1 MRYRSLVVLGA
12 NSFAGA
18 GFIPAALDVF
28 ERVTGIN
35 RSAEGPDF
43 FLPYRKH
50 PRHEYYRF
58 VQADINS
65 DKDRVLALLDEVR
78 PEVVVDLAGQG
89 MVAESWG
96 DPAQWYQ
103 TNVLAK
109 VKILDHLRRCPWLER
124 YVRVSTPEVYGSHD
138 RPVTEDAGYRPSTP
152 YAISHAAIDMHALAL
167 HRQYGFP
174 VLLARFANFYGPGQQ
189 LYRIVPRTVLYSKAS
204 RKLPLHGGGTSV
216 RAFVHVCDVAQAL
229 RCVIDK
235 GTAGDVYHFSA
246 QSFLSIREA
255 VCAVCE
261 ELGQAFGELVQESA
275 DRPGKDRAY
284 LMDSAKAREFLGW
297 REHFGFREGVR
308 QTIQWI
314 ETNFVAMQA
323 LPWDYLHKS

>member
-1 MRYRSLVVLGA
+1 MRYRSLAVLGA

-18 GFIPAALDVF
+18 GFIPAALDRF
-28 ERVTGIN
+28 ENVTGIN

-43 FLPYRKH
+43 FLPYKKH
-50 PRHEYYRF
+50 QRREHYRF
-58 VQADINS
+58 VQADINL
-65 DKDRVLALLDEVR
+65 DQDRILALLDEIK

-109 VKILDHLRRCPWLER
+109 VRILEQLRRRPWLKR

-138 RPVTEDAGYRPSTP
+138 QPITEDAAYRPSTP

-189 LYRIVPRTVLYSKAS
+189 LYRIVPRTILYSKS
-204 RKLPLHGGGTSV
+204 RRKLPLHGGGTSV
-216 RAFVHVCDVAQAL
+216 RAFIHVSDVAQAL
-229 RCVIDK
+229 CRTIECGV
-235 GTAGDVYHFSA
+235 AGETYHFSPN
-246 QSFLSIREA
+246 SFLSIRDA
-255 VCAVCE
+255 VTAICD
-261 ELGQAFGELVQESA
+261 ELKQPFAALVQESA
-275 DRPGKDRAY
+275 DRPGKDHAY
-284 LMDSAKAREFLGW
+284 LMDSAKARAALEW
-297 REHFGFREGVR
+297 REEFDFREGVR
-308 QTIQWI
+308 QTIGWI
-314 ETNFVAMQA
+314 ETHFASMQS
-323 LPWDYLHKS
+323 LSWDYIHKT